1 MEYTVFEWN
10 GFSALGFDFEGH
22 EAVLVQPR
30 QAAEGKPW
38 LLKTEYFGAFPDLEI
53 EMLRRGWHLAYIK
66 NENRWGLRE
75 DLERKKYLRDYL
87 VKEFGLSLKCGPVG
101 TSCGGIFAI
110 KLAGLYPEMVSV
122 VYADAPVVN
131 ILSMMAM
138 GKLPPDKMDESE
150 IIQALSMSR
159 SELLSYRDHPLDHLP
174 KLVEN
179 RIPMCLVYDDE
190 DVLVP
195 WEENAKLVMDAY
207 AGTEI
212 PYKVFLKPGAD
223 HHPHALGGLTEA
235 QKESLIDFL
244 EKCQ

>member
-10 GFSALGFDFEGH
+10 GFSALSFEFEGH

-87 VKEFGLSLKCGPVG
+87 VKEFGLSLKCVPVG
-101 TSCGGIFAI
+101 MSCGGIFAI

-179 RIPMCLVYDDE
+179 RIPMCLVYGDE
-190 DVLVP
+190 KGICADVFANDQ
-195 WEENAKLVMDAY
+195 EIAAAY
-207 AGTEI
+207 IKAYNETM
-212 PYKVFLKPGAD
+212 PLTRQVYKVIYTAEPLPKTGS
-223 HHPHALGGLTEA
+223 GKIGR
-235 QKESLIDFL
+235 KENM
-244 EKCQ
+244 